1 MIQVVGNIEMLMLSE
16 GEFSVLGVYGGEPIR
31 NQIGRLER
39 GADIVVATPGRL
51 IDLIGRSVID
61 LSEIQVTCLD

>member
-16 GEFSVLGVYGGEPIR
+16 GEFSVLGVYGGEQIR
-31 NQIGRLER
+31 NQIARLER

-61 LSEIQVTCLD
+61 LS